1 MKLASPGYPRENLFL
16 GWSLAL
22 CSSGPRFIPDGTAP
36 LASVYESAF
45 PADRPAI
52 VDDRQG
58 ISDEIVS
65 AEQKAYRKLHG
76 LR

>member
-1 MKLASPGYPRENLFL
+1 MSAGQVLNSHRQPILDEICSWE
-16 GWSLAL
+16 WSM
-22 CSSGPRFIPDGTAP
+22 PDGTAS

-65 AEQKAYRKLHG
+65 AE
-76 LR
+76 